1 MPIASIN
8 PATGQTL
15 RTFDALAP
23 EQLTTR
29 IALAAK
35 TFLSYRK
42 SSFTDRRDW
51 MTRAAEI
58 LETEKDRF
66 AAIMTAE
73 MGKPLQAAS
82 DEAAKCAT
90 ACRYYVEN
98 AERILEK
105 QEIATNAKRSYVLHQ
120 PLGVILAIMPWNF
133 PFWQVFR
140 FIAPALMSGN
150 VGLLKHASNVPQCA
164 LAIEDG
170 YSLFEVPSNLIL
182 AHTGARLWIAR
193 IIITWG

>member
-73 MGKPLQAAS
+73 MGKPLQAAA